1 MSMLTPPGLG
11 GKYRIRGDRYPRM
24 RRPRRRGRILA
35 VSLSGAAALAVLGW
49 GTLQLVD
56 IFSADEPARAS
67 DHRRAKAADCA
78 SPAAAVRPGARD
90 GAHLPKPGDVTVN
103 VLNATSRTGLAKDTA
118 DELEKRGFTVG
129 KVANAPAGLAKEV
142 KGTGFLIGAP
152 GAKNTARLKTL
163 ATQLKG
169 EEIRYDERD
178 GDALDLVL
186 GKKFTELTE
195 EKAATAALAGP
206 AAPGASASTP
216 HDPTTC

>member
-11 GKYRIRGDRYPRM
+11 GKYRVRGDRYPRM

-35 VSLSGAAALAVLGW
+35 ASLSGVAALAVLGW

-56 IFSADEPARAS
+56 IFSADEPARAA
-67 DHRRAKAADCA
+67 DRHAEAADCA
-78 SPAAAVRPGARD
+78 SPAAAVQPGAR
-90 GAHLPKPGDVTVN
+90 GRAPLPEPGDVTVN
-103 VLNATSRTGLAKDTA
+103 VLNATSRTGLAGDTA

-129 KVANAPAGLAKEV
+129 KVANAPAGLAKKV
-142 KGTGFLIGAP
+142 KGTGVLIGAP
-152 GAKNTARLKTL
+152 GAENTARLKTL

-178 GDALDLVL
+178 GDELDLVL
-186 GKKFTELTE
+186 GEKFSKLTE

-206 AAPGASASTP
+206 AAPEPSASAS
-216 HDPTTC
+216 HDPAAC